1 MNKHNDMNQVSMS
14 SIEPGANLNIN
25 LPTMGDMGS
34 NMEQHQENN
43 DVYNDQVETPVKDRS
58 Q

>member
-25 LPTMGDMGS
+25 LPTMGDT
-34 NMEQHQENN
+34 NTE
-43 DVYNDQVETPVKDRS
+43 
-58 Q
+58 